1 MFWEYKYM
9 TVFVFQN
16 GEEDGV
22 LGEPWTAQRT
32 APCFNI
38 RLSAGLLSTFILV
51 IDSTSL
57 NNILT

>member
-1 MFWEYKYM
+1 M

-16 GEEDGV
+16 GEEDGI

-38 RLSAGLLSTFILV
+38 RLSAGLLSTPILV